1 MSPVDVCLAIFV
13 QVLWGGVLTLAKPL
27 VGQIPPIL
35 LMALGYTVAGLTL
48 YPVAPRLKTKPRHLL
63 VISLTAGTIQAA
75 MLLSGLKILPA
86 STAMLVLQL
95 QIPFAAVLAWMAGR
109 DKPSL
114 QNWIGMALV
123 LIGIAIVIGKPQA
136 GGQLFGVILVACSGA
151 FWAGGQVGI
160 AVWSRDSGLAVY
172 AGLLRYAAPQLWLT
186 SVIFEGNP
194 WPVLQGINSDG
205 WIGMLVLA
213 FLGCVL
219 PYALWYRLL
228 MRYRVDEVMPFSVLM
243 PVVGVIL
250 SLVELG
256 EPVTMGLIIGGAILT
271 AGLAVIAIGGR
282 WRRRQAAAILPR

>member
-1 MSPVDVCLAIFV
+1 MSPIDVCLAVFV

-35 LMALGYTVAGLTL
+35 LMALSYTVAGLTL

-95 QIPFAAVLAWMAGR
+95 QIPFAALLAWMAGR

-114 QNWIGMALV
+114 RNWIGMVLV
-123 LIGIAIVIGKPQA
+123 LIGIAIVIGKPDA
-136 GGQLFGVILVACSGA
+136 NSQLFGVLLVGFSGA

-186 SVIFEGNP
+186 SVFFEGNP
-194 WPVLQGINSDG
+194 LPVMHDLKMES
-205 WIGMLVLA
+205 WIAMLFLA

-243 PVVGVIL
+243 PVVGVVL
-250 SLVELG
+250 SIIELG
-256 EPVTMGLIIGGAILT
+256 ESITQGLVIGGIVLT
-271 AGLAVIAIGGR
+271 IGLAIIAFGGR
-282 WRRRQAAAILPR
+282 WQRRPATIPLR

>member
-1 MSPVDVCLAIFV
+1 MSPIDVCLAVFV

-27 VGQIPPIL
+27 VGQLPPIL
-35 LMALGYTVAGLTL
+35 LMAVSYSLAGLAL
-48 YPVAPRLKTKPRHLL
+48 FPVAPRLRTRPRHLL

-75 MLLSGLKILPA
+75 MLLSGLKLLPA
-86 STAMLVLQL
+86 SMAMLILQL
-95 QIPFAAVLAWMAGR
+95 QIPFAAVLSWIVGR

-114 QNWIGMALV
+114 RNWIGMVLV
-123 LIGIAIVIGKPQA
+123 LIGIAIVIGRPS
-136 GGQLFGVILVACSGA
+136 GEGRLLGILLVGFSGA

-186 SVIFEGNP
+186 SLIFEGNP
-194 WPVLQGINSDG
+194 IPALQS
-205 WIGMLVLA
+205 IGAESWVAILVLA

-250 SLVELG
+250 SIVELG
-256 EPVTMGLIIGGAILT
+256 EPITEGLIIGGGILT
-271 AGLAVIAIGGR
+271 VGLAVIAFGGR
-282 WRRRQAAAILPR
+282 MFRRLASDVSR

>member
-1 MSPVDVCLAIFV
+1 MSPIDVCLAIFV

-27 VGQIPPIL
+27 VGQMPPIL
-35 LMALGYTVAGLTL
+35 LMALSYTVAGLTL
-48 YPVAPRLKTKPRHLL
+48 YPMAPRLKTKPRHLL

-95 QIPFAAVLAWMAGR
+95 QIPFAALLAWMAGR
-109 DKPSL
+109 DKPSIR
-114 QNWIGMALV
+114 NWIGMVLV
-123 LIGIAIVIGKPQA
+123 LIGIAIVIGKPDA
-136 GGQLFGVILVACSGA
+136 NSQLFGVILVGLSGA

-186 SVIFEGNP
+186 SLIFEGNP
-194 WPVLQGINSDG
+194 WPVLYDLKMES
-205 WIGMLVLA
+205 WIAMLFLA

-243 PVVGVIL
+243 PVVGVVL

-256 EPVTMGLIIGGAILT
+256 ESITQGLVIGGVVLT
-271 AGLAVIAIGGR
+271 IGLAIIAFGGR
-282 WRRRQAAAILPR
+282 WQRRPTTVPSR

>member
-1 MSPVDVCLAIFV
+1 MSPIDVCLAIFV

-27 VGQIPPIL
+27 VGQLPPIL
-35 LMALGYTVAGLTL
+35 LMAVSYSLAGLVL
-48 YPVAPRLKTKPRHLL
+48 FPVAPRLRTRPRHLV

-75 MLLSGLKILPA
+75 MLLSGLKLLPA
-86 STAMLVLQL
+86 SMAMLILQL
-95 QIPFAAVLAWMAGR
+95 QIPFAALLSWIVGR

-114 QNWIGMALV
+114 RNWIGMALV
-123 LIGIAIVIGKPQA
+123 LIGIAVVIGRPS
-136 GGQLFGVILVACSGA
+136 GEGRLLGILLVGFSGA
-151 FWAGGQVGI
+151 FWASGQVGI

-186 SVIFEGNP
+186 SLVFEGNP
-194 WPVLQGINSDG
+194 VPALQSIGAES
-205 WIGMLVLA
+205 WIAILILA

-250 SLVELG
+250 SIVELG
-256 EPVTMGLIIGGAILT
+256 EPITEGLIIGGGILT
-271 AGLAVIAIGGR
+271 VGLAVIAFGGR
-282 WRRRQAAAILPR
+282 VFRRFASAVSR

>member
-1 MSPVDVCLAIFV
+1 MSPIDVCLAIFV
-13 QVLWGGVLTLAKPL
+13 QVLWGSILTLAKPL

-35 LMALGYTVAGLTL
+35 LMALGYTIAAVTL
-48 YPVAPRLKTKPRHLL
+48 YPMAPRLKTKPRHLL

-95 QIPFAAVLAWMAGR
+95 QIPFAAVLSWLAGR

-114 QNWIGMALV
+114 RNWIGMLLV
-123 LIGIAIVIGKPQA
+123 LIGIAIVIGKPDA
-136 GGQLFGVILVACSGA
+136 NSQLFGVALVACSGI

-160 AVWSRDSGLAVY
+160 AVWSRDSGFAVY

-186 SVIFEGNP
+186 SLVFEGNP
-194 WPVLQGINSDG
+194 WPELQVITLTTWLGVLI
-205 WIGMLVLA
+205 LA
-213 FLGCVL
+213 FIGCVL
-219 PYALWYRLL
+219 PYALWYRLM

-250 SLVELG
+250 SIIELG
-256 EPVTMGLIIGGAILT
+256 EPVTRGLIIGGLVLT
-271 AGLAVIAIGGR
+271 IGLSIIAFGGS
-282 WRRRQAAAILPR
+282 WRRRAPAISSR

>member
-1 MSPVDVCLAIFV
+1 MSPIDVCLAVFV

-35 LMALGYTVAGLTL
+35 LMALGYTIAGLTL
-48 YPVAPRLKTKPRHLL
+48 YPMAPRLKTRPKHLL
-63 VISLTAGTIQAA
+63 VISLTAGTLQAA

-95 QIPFAAVLAWMAGR
+95 QIPFAAALAWMVGR
-109 DKPSL
+109 DKPSMR
-114 QNWIGMALV
+114 NWIGMSLV
-123 LIGIAIVIGKPQA
+123 LIGIGIVIGKPEA
-136 GGQLFGVILVACSGA
+136 GSQLFGVILVALSGA

-186 SVIFEGNP
+186 SVIVEGNP
-194 WPVLQGINSDG
+194 WPALHGLTTTT
-205 WIGMLVLA
+205 WIGILLLA

-256 EPVTMGLIIGGAILT
+256 ESVTESLIIGGAVLT
-271 AGLAVIAIGGR
+271 VGLAIIAFGGR
-282 WRRRQAAAILPR
+282 WRRRAAAISPR